1 MSDHDSTIPG
11 FSGRLVTPSDSGY
24 DEARRVWNGAIDHW
38 PALVAQCRSAEDVAA
53 ALITARTRDL
63 DVSVRG
69 GGHNF
74 AGNAVWS
81 GTLTIDLRPL
91 AAVKVDPVTRTAYC
105 QGGALMAGLDA
116 ATQEHGLAVPSG
128 TISHT
133 GVGGLTLGGGFGWL
147 TRDHG
152 LSIDNLRSAQVVLAD
167 GRIVEA
173 SPDSHPDLFWAI
185 RGGGG
190 NFGVVTEF
198 RFGLHPVGPVV
209 QMGLLFWPLTQGAE
223 ALQAIR
229 DTLAGLPPG
238 FGGLAAVG
246 LNAPP
251 APFVPEQ
258 FHLAPGHALI
268 IAGFGTAEEHE
279 AVVESVRT
287 KATPLFEFVTPM
299 PYTALQSMLDDAA
312 PPGIL
317 AYERAL
323 YLDDLTPDAIKV
335 MADFS
340 TTKNSPM
347 SFSPVFGINGAYA
360 EVADED
366 TAFGGSRRPGFVV
379 NLACI
384 APAPELLEADTAWVK
399 EYWAALLPFARGAG
413 SYVNFMAEPDQ
424 ERVVAAYGPDKYQ
437 RLAAIKAEYD
447 PANVF
452 RHNANIRPAAYA
464 A

>member
-1 MSDHDSTIPG
+1 MSEQLNSMIPG
-11 FSGRLVTPSDSGY
+11 FSGRVVTAADPDY
-24 DEARRVWNGAIDHW
+24 DTARKVWNGAIDHR
-38 PALVAQCRSAEDVAA
+38 PAMVARCESAGDVAA
-53 ALITARTRDL
+53 ALAAARIRGL

-69 GGHNF
+69 GAHNF
-74 AGNAVWS
+74 AGNAVWTDALTVDLS
-81 GTLTIDLRPL
+81 GMS
-91 AAVKVDPVTRTAYC
+91 AVRVDPVTRTAYC
-105 QGGALMAGLDA
+105 QGGALMSDLDA

-147 TRDHG
+147 TPDHG
-152 LSIDNLRSAQVVLAD
+152 LTIDNLRSAQVVLAD

-198 RFGLHPVGPVV
+198 RFGLHPAGPIV

-223 ALQAIR
+223 ALQAVR
-229 DTLAGLPPG
+229 DTLAGLPAG
-238 FGGLAAVG
+238 FGALVAVG

-258 FHLAPGHALI
+258 YRLAPGHALI
-268 IAGFGTAEEHE
+268 IAGFGTAEEHA
-279 AVVESVRT
+279 AVLDTLRT
-287 KATPLFEFVTPM
+287 KLPPLFEFVSPV
-299 PYTALQSMLDDAA
+299 PYTVLQSMLDDAA

-323 YLDDLTPDAIKV
+323 YLDDLTEDAIKV

-340 TTKNSPM
+340 TTKSSPM
-347 SFSPVFGINGAYA
+347 SFSPVFPISGAYA
-360 EVADED
+360 AVSDDA

-379 NLACI
+379 NLACV
-384 APAPELLEADTAWVK
+384 APTPDLLAADTAWVK
-399 EYWAALLPFARGAG
+399 EYWEALLPFARGNG
-413 SYVNFMAEPDQ
+413 SYVNFMVERDQ
-424 ERVVAAYGPDKYQ
+424 ERIVAAYGADKYR

-447 PANVF
+447 PENVF
-452 RHNANIRPAAYA
+452 RHNANIKPAA
-464 A
+464 